1 MDRDFVAEILYQT
14 RKDNLIIEFKESME
28 RSSLVYSMIV
38 VLKSNKKVYT
48 FKMSKEEW
56 DKMRFLIDVVEEE
69 RKMEYAINRTR
80 LC

>member
-28 RSSLVYSMIV
+28 SSSLVYSMIV

-69 RKMEYAINRTR
+69 RKMVYAIKRTR

>member
-28 RSSLVYSMIV
+28 SSSLVCSMIV
-38 VLKSNKKVYT
+38 ILKSNKKVYT

-69 RKMEYAINRTR
+69 RKMEYAIKRTR

>member
-28 RSSLVYSMIV
+28 SSSLVYSMIV

-69 RKMEYAINRTR
+69 RKMEYAIKRTR

>member
-1 MDRDFVAEILYQT
+1 LDRDFVAEILYQT

-28 RSSLVYSMIV
+28 SSSLVYSMIV

-69 RKMEYAINRTR
+69 RKMEYAIKRTR

>member
-28 RSSLVYSMIV
+28 SSSLVYSMIV

-48 FKMSKEEW
+48 FKMSKEEC

-69 RKMEYAINRTR
+69 RKMEYAIKRTR

>member
-28 RSSLVYSMIV
+28 SSSLVYSVIV

-69 RKMEYAINRTR
+69 RKMEYAIKRTR

>member
-28 RSSLVYSMIV
+28 SSSLVYSMIV
-38 VLKSNKKVYT
+38 ILKSNKKVYT

-69 RKMEYAINRTR
+69 RKMEYAIKRTR

>member
-28 RSSLVYSMIV
+28 SSSLVYSMIV

-69 RKMEYAINRTR
+69 RKMEYAIKRTK